1 MSLSVNLRHF
11 DMLSRCFKT
20 AARRV
25 PPQIEK
31 MVLSSSTLDAAKPCK
46 TFQAMQEREERAN
59 SKIENQEIIFFSQSS
74 AIFFTKLLR
83 PCSRC
88 WRQHRDLLWL
98 RHQGPGSFHR
108 AAKASKL
115 IWILK
120 FEADWRRKKSTD
132 CFGFA
137 SFFILY
143 NIYIYI
149 T

>member
-1 MSLSVNLRHF
+1 MQNL
-11 DMLSRCFKT
+11 
-20 AARRV
+20 
-25 PPQIEK
+25 P
-31 MVLSSSTLDAAKPCK
+31 
-46 TFQAMQEREERAN
+46 MQEREERAN

-120 FEADWRRKKSTD
+120 FEADWRLKKARTVWDLPRFSS
-132 CFGFA
+132 CIH
-137 SFFILY
+137 SFSSCGPTMSDNRREERRLSQQLHPKIDPWSPWTQRSQVAHLPQPPKEHG
-143 NIYIYI
+143 
-149 T
+149 